1 MKEMVVLVY
10 CMGGNH
16 GNISFHFGNSK
27 NRAKNYKRIRH
38 FEAMGSVKDLVIIK
52 EAKENE
58 AGIAQFVF
66 SDRYS
71 VFDWGEMPN
80 HIKDKG
86 KALCIIGAY
95 FFEKLEERGIKTHY
109 IGLVENG
116 KVKRLDELNEAV
128 NVMQFKLLRV
138 LKPQLKNG
146 NYDYSIY
153 KKEKSNFLIP
163 LEIIYRNALPAGSSV
178 FRRLKEG
185 SISLD
190 DLGLSRMPQPGEKL
204 EKPILDVSTKLEEI
218 DRYISWNEAKEIAG
232 LNEEEAEE
240 MKNLTM
246 EANKLI
252 SKEISKAGLEN
263 EDGKVEFG
271 FDEKRQIIFVDVLGT
286 PDECRFKIDNV
297 PVSKEIARIF
307 YRKTEWYEK
316 IEEAKKRDKLN
327 WKKYVSSPPPLPT
340 KLEKLLSWLYQ
351 ACCNEITGREWFDVP
366 KLKEIIGEIKEFL

>member
-1 MKEMVVLVY
+1 
-10 CMGGNH
+10 
-16 GNISFHFGNSK
+16 
-27 NRAKNYKRIRH
+27 
-38 FEAMGSVKDLVIIK
+38 MGSVKDLVVIK

-58 AGIAQFVF
+58 SGIAQFIF

-95 FFEKLEERGIKTHY
+95 FFEKLGEMDIKTHY
-109 IGLVENG
+109 MGLVENG
-116 KVKRLDELNEAV
+116 KVKTLDELNEAV
-128 NVMQFKLLRV
+128 NIMQFKLLRV

-185 SISLD
+185 SISLE
-190 DLGLSRMPQPGEKL
+190 DLGLSKMPQPGEKL

-218 DRYISWNEAKEIAG
+218 DRYISWGEAKEIAG
-232 LNEEEAEE
+232 LNEDEVEE
-240 MKNLTM
+240 MKKLVM

-252 SKEISKAGLEN
+252 SKEVSKAGLEN

-271 FDEKRQIIFVDVLGT
+271 FDERRQIIFVDVLGT

-307 YRKTEWYEK
+307 YRKTEWYEEVEK
-316 IEEAKKRDKLN
+316 AKKRDRLN
-327 WKKYVSSPPPLPT
+327 WKNFVSPPPPLPT
-340 KLEKLLSWLYQ
+340 KLEKLLAWMYQ
-351 ACCNEITGREWFDVP
+351 ACCNEITGRKWFDVP
-366 KLKEIIGEIKEFL
+366 KLREIVGEIKEFL